1 MFEAIIR
8 FFNRLIGNLP
18 PAIEPVVV
26 EPEPKTDLEALEAY
40 LHELEAKI
48 AELKAQQREAIAR
61 RKALLEG
68 GVTVQGQVLEV
79 NTGV

>member
-1 MFEAIIR
+1 MLDFIK
-8 FFNRLIGNLP
+8 RLFGRLP
-18 PAIEPVVV
+18 PAVELAAAAP
-26 EPEPKTDLEALEAY
+26 EPEPKTDLEALEAH

-48 AELKAQQREAIAR
+48 AELKAQQRQAIAQ